1 MADQRLLFVRRGNA
15 LYPAD
20 AMAEEAMASYPMHE
34 ELLLQEPVLARKP
47 WQHKKAW
54 ALAQKLAEVA
64 DYHDARDAMDHILI
78 RCRWVKYVTNAFT
91 GEVRIVPKSIA
102 FHNVGQEKF
111 ERLYRRMI
119 HVITTEIL
127 PGVSDADLRR
137 AVEDIIDGY
146 HGAEQ
151 RRQAESRWAA

>member
-1 MADQRLLFVRRGNA
+1 MADDRLLFVRRGNA
-15 LYPAD
+15 LVPAD
-20 AMAEEAMASYPMHE
+20 EMAEQALALYPMDE
-34 ELLLQEPVLARKP
+34 DLLLKEPVLARKP

-91 GEVRIVPKSIA
+91 GEVRIIPKSIA

-111 ERLYRRMI
+111 ERLFKRML
-119 HVITTEIL
+119 HVITTDIL
-127 PGVSDADLRR
+127 PGVSNEDLRR
-137 AVEDIIDGY
+137 EVEDIIDGRNA
-146 HGAEQ
+146 AEQ
-151 RRQAESRWAA
+151 RREAESRWVA

>member
-1 MADQRLLFVRRGNA
+1 MADDRLLFVRRGNA

-20 AMAEEAMASYPMHE
+20 DIAAEALAKYPVNE
-34 ELLLQEPVLARKP
+34 EMLLKEPVLARKP
-47 WQHKKAW
+47 WQHRKAW

-78 RCRWVKYVTNAFT
+78 RCRWVKYVTNDFT

-111 ERLYRRMI
+111 ERLFKRMI
-119 HVITTEIL
+119 HVITTDIM
-127 PGVSDADLRR
+127 PGVSDDDLRR
-137 AVEDIIDGY
+137 EIEDIIDGRQ
-146 HGAEQ
+146 GAEQ
-151 RRQAESRWAA
+151 RRELERRRAA